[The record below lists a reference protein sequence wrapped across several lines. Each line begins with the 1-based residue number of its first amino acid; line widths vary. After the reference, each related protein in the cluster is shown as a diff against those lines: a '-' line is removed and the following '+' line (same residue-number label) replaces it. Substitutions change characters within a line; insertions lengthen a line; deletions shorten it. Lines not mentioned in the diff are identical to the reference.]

1 MKSNVT
7 LRIEEDLIREAK
19 ILAARRGTSLSRLMA
34 GELQQ
39 LVQRDRAYD
48 KAKKLAL
55 RDMDKA
61 PPLGFQGTATRG
73 ELHER

>member
-1 MKSNVT
+1 MKINVT

-34 GELQQ
+34 EELQQ
-39 LVQRDRAYD
+39 LVQRDQAYD
-48 KAKKLAL
+48 KAMKLAL

-61 PPLGFQGTATRG
+61 PPLGFQGSAARD